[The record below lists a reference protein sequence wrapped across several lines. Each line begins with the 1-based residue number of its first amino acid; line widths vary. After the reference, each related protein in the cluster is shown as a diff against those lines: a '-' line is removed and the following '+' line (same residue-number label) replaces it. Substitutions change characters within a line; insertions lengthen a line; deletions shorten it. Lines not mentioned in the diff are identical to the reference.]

1 MLQVDYEDEDI
12 PNILLPE
19 DRLVLGFCE
28 PVELQKIFN
37 KAKNMIVALKPFIVG
52 KVAFE
57 DSVDVSSQD
66 VGLEAEVRH
75 RPIPFPQRERT
86 RRKRQRV

>member
-1 MLQVDYEDEDI
+1 MYEDI
-12 PNILLPE
+12 RNILLHAE
-19 DRLVLGFCE
+19 TSKGECVITLTEYILVLGFFK
-28 PVELQKIFN
+28 PVELQKTIN

-75 RPIPFPQRERT
+75 
-86 RRKRQRV
+86 